1 MPLDPKRYPILIV
14 DDEQDNLDAFRFNFR
29 KTFDILTATNGP
41 EALALLEGRDVAVVV
56 TDQRM
61 PKMTGIELL
70 REVKQRHPET
80 VGIILTAFT
89 DVDVLVEAINLG
101 QVYRYITKPWDA
113 KEVRG
118 VLQYAMERYHLTL
131 ENKRLSAQLAE
142 YTGYLNQELHGK
154 FDFGNII
161 GDSAALREVL
171 GKVEQVAPTASTV
184 LLRGETGTGKELVAH
199 AIHINSPREHKPF
212 VRVNCAALAP
222 GVLESELFGHE
233 KGSFTG
239 ALQRRPGR
247 FELADGGTL
256 FLDEVGD
263 LPMEVQ
269 IKLLRTLQE
278 REFERV
284 GGSETIK
291 VDVRMVSATNRN
303 LEQMI
308 EDNEFREDL
317 YYRLNVFPINLPPL
331 RDRLDDL
338 PVLVSHFIAK
348 FSRNAGHKAPL
359 ASVEALAKLREYTWP
374 GNVRELENII
384 ERAMILAHGAE
395 LNGSHLDFGR
405 RAAPS
410 VSSATSALSAASSS
424 PAIPVVQV
432 PVAAVAPADEGKSL
446 AERLLDSERK
456 EIVAAVDKSRGNIAS
471 AARTLGINR
480 STLYYRLRKHGL
492 EHLLPTKIGVG
503 SDEPAPD
510 AGGSGPIGAIGG
522 SGSIGPIGG
531 VGGVGGPSGGAAT

>member
-1 MPLDPKRYPILIV
+1 MNLDPRQYPILVV

-29 KTFDILTATNGP
+29 KVFDIVSASSGP
-41 EALALLEGRDVAVVV
+41 EALDTLREKDVAVII

-61 PKMTGIELL
+61 PKMTGLELL
-70 REVKQRHPET
+70 KEAKEIRPDAVP
-80 VGIILTAFT
+80 IILTAFT
-89 DVDVLVEAINLG
+89 DVDVLIEAINLG

-118 VLQYAMERYHLTL
+118 LLQYAIERYHLQR
-131 ENKRLSAQLAE
+131 ENKRMAAQLAE
-142 YTGYLNQELHGK
+142 YTGYLNQQLHGQ

-171 GKVEQVAPTASTV
+171 GKVEQVAPMSSTV
-184 LLRGETGTGKELVAH
+184 LLRGETGTGKEMVAH

-222 GVLESELFGHE
+222 GILESELFGHE

-239 ALQRRPGR
+239 AMARRPGR

-269 IKLLRTLQE
+269 IKLLRALQE

-284 GGSETIK
+284 GGHETIK
-291 VDVRMVSATNRN
+291 VDVRLVSATNRN
-303 LEQMI
+303 LEKMI
-308 EDNEFREDL
+308 EEGEFREDL

-331 RDRLDDL
+331 RDRLEDI
-338 PVLVSHFIAK
+338 PVLATHFVAK
-348 FSRNAGHKAPL
+348 FARAMGQRPAG
-359 ASVEALAKLREYTWP
+359 ASAEALNKLREYTWP

-384 ERAMILAHGAE
+384 ERAMILARGGE
-395 LNGSHLDFGR
+395 LQSSHLDFGR
-405 RAAPS
+405 RAQQPS
-410 VSSATSALSAASSS
+410 GNFPTVTSDAGSGPAVIPGAGAGALGGGSAE
-424 PAIPVVQV
+424 
-432 PVAAVAPADEGKSL
+432 DGRSL

-456 EIVAAVDKSRGNIAS
+456 EIMAAVEKSKGNIAS
-471 AARTLGINR
+471 ASRMLGINR

-492 EHLLPTKIGVG
+492 EHLLPTKIAVG
-503 SDEPAPD
+503 GEEGGTPAAPAGD
-510 AGGSGPIGAIGG
+510 AGTSG
-522 SGSIGPIGG
+522 
-531 VGGVGGPSGGAAT
+531 

>member
-1 MPLDPKRYPILIV
+1 MTLDAKRYPILVV

-29 KTFDILTATNGP
+29 KTFDILTASGGA
-41 EALALLEGRDVAVVV
+41 EALQILDGKEVAVVV

-61 PKMTGIELL
+61 PKMTGVELL
-70 REVKQRHPET
+70 REVRSRQPDA

-118 VLQYAMERYHLTL
+118 VLQYAIERYHLTC
-131 ENKRLSAQLAE
+131 ENKRLMAQLAE
-142 YTGYLNQELHGK
+142 YTGYLNQQLHGE

-161 GDSAALREVL
+161 GDSGPLREVL
-171 GKVEQVAPTASTV
+171 SKVEQVAPTNSTV

-199 AIHINSPREHKPF
+199 AIHINSPREEKPF

-239 ALQRRPGR
+239 AIERRRGR

-278 REFERV
+278 RELERV
-284 GGSETIK
+284 GGNETIK
-291 VDVRMVSATNRN
+291 VDVRVVSATNRN
-303 LEQMI
+303 LEKMI
-308 EDNEFREDL
+308 EEGEFREDL

-338 PVLVSHFIAK
+338 PPLTNHFITK
-348 FSRNAGHKAPL
+348 FARQMGTPPAGAT
-359 ASVEALAKLREYTWP
+359 AEAMNKLREYNWP
-374 GNVRELENII
+374 GNVRELENIV
-384 ERAMILAHGAE
+384 ERAMILAKGGE
-395 LNGSHLDFGR
+395 LLATHLDFGR
-405 RAAPS
+405 RVQSTSNPTGPMNVITPGASAP
-410 VSSATSALSAASSS
+410 T
-424 PAIPVVQV
+424 PTE
-432 PVAAVAPADEGKSL
+432 DGKSL

-456 EIVAAVDKSRGNIAS
+456 EIVAAVEKSRGNIAS
-471 AARTLGINR
+471 AARILGINR

-492 EHLLPTKIGVG
+492 EHLLPTKVGVG
-503 SDEPAPD
+503 GDDGGEPAP
-510 AGGSGPIGAIGG
+510 A
-522 SGSIGPIGG
+522 
-531 VGGVGGPSGGAAT
+531 

>member
-1 MPLDPKRYPILIV
+1 MAQPVTQALDPKQYPILVV

-29 KTFDILTATNGP
+29 KVFDIVSAGSGA
-41 EALALLEGRDVAVVV
+41 EALEVLKQKDVAVII

-61 PKMTGIELL
+61 PKMTGLELL
-70 REVKQRHPET
+70 KEAKELRPEA

-89 DVDVLVEAINLG
+89 DVDVLIEAITLG

-118 VLQYAMERYHLTL
+118 ILQYALDRFHLQR
-131 ENKRLSAQLAE
+131 ENRRMTAQLAE
-142 YTGYLNQELHGK
+142 YTGYLNQQIHGA

-161 GDSAALREVL
+161 GDSPALRDVL

-184 LLRGETGTGKELVAH
+184 LLRGETGTGKEMVAH
-199 AIHINSPREHKPF
+199 AIHINSPRENKPF

-222 GVLESELFGHE
+222 GILESELFGHE

-239 ALQRRPGR
+239 AVERRRGR

-269 IKLLRTLQE
+269 IKLLQRAQE

-284 GGSETIK
+284 GGADTIK
-291 VDVRMVSATNRN
+291 VDVRLVSATNRN
-303 LEQMI
+303 LEKMI
-308 EDNEFREDL
+308 EDGEFREDL

-331 RDRLDDL
+331 RERHGDVPLLAQHFVNKFARQMGVR
-338 PVLVSHFIAK
+338 PGVLST
-348 FSRNAGHKAPL
+348 
-359 ASVEALAKLREYTWP
+359 EATNKLREYAWP

-384 ERAMILAHGAE
+384 ERAMILARGGEVGAQ
-395 LNGSHLDFGR
+395 HLDFGK
-405 RAAPS
+405 RAQQSSGSFPVTTHEAPS
-410 VSSATSALSAASSS
+410 A
-424 PAIPVVQV
+424 PI
-432 PVAAVAPADEGKSL
+432 AVAPAGDDGRSL
-446 AERLLDSERK
+446 AERLLESEKR
-456 EIVAAVDKSRGNIAS
+456 EIIAAVEKSKGNIAS
-471 AARTLGINR
+471 ASRMLGINR

-492 EHLLPTKIGVG
+492 EHLLPTKLTVG
-503 SDEPAPD
+503 DEP
-510 AGGSGPIGAIGG
+510 GGEPTPA
-522 SGSIGPIGG
+522 
-531 VGGVGGPSGGAAT
+531 

>member
-1 MPLDPKRYPILIV
+1 MLDPRQYPILVV

-29 KTFDILTATNGP
+29 KVFDIISAGSGP
-41 EALALLEGRDVAVVV
+41 EALELLKERDVAVII

-61 PKMTGIELL
+61 PKMTGLELL
-70 REVKQRHPET
+70 KEAKVMRPDA

-89 DVDVLVEAINLG
+89 DVDVLVDSINLG

-118 VLQYAMERYHLTL
+118 VLQYALDRFHLQR
-131 ENKRLSAQLAE
+131 ENRKMAAQLAD
-142 YTGYLNQELHGK
+142 YTGYLNQQLHGE

-161 GDSAALREVL
+161 GESAALREVL
-171 GKVEQVAPTASTV
+171 DKVEQVAPTSSTV

-199 AIHINSPREHKPF
+199 AIHINSAREHKPF

-222 GVLESELFGHE
+222 GILESELFGHE

-284 GGSETIK
+284 GGTETIK

-308 EDNEFREDL
+308 EDGEFREDL
-317 YYRLNVFPINLPPL
+317 YYRLNVFPINLPAL
-331 RDRLDDL
+331 RDRLDDI
-338 PVLVSHFIAK
+338 PVLAQHFVTK
-348 FSRNAGHKAPL
+348 FARQMGTRPTPML
-359 ASVEALAKLREYTWP
+359 PEAFAKLREYLWP

-384 ERAMILAHGAE
+384 ERAMILSRGGELGAQ
-395 LNGSHLDFGR
+395 HLDFGR
-405 RAAPS
+405 RTTHQPSGGYPVVSHEPVATAAP
-410 VSSATSALSAASSS
+410 AA
-424 PAIPVVQV
+424 
-432 PVAAVAPADEGKSL
+432 AADDGRSL
-446 AERLLDSERK
+446 AERLLESERK
-456 EIVAAVDKSRGNIAS
+456 EIVLAVEKSKGNIAS
-471 AARTLGINR
+471 ASRILGINR

-492 EHLLPTKIGVG
+492 EHLLPTKLAVG
-503 SDEPAPD
+503 DEAPALSTEPA
-510 AGGSGPIGAIGG
+510 GS
-522 SGSIGPIGG
+522 
-531 VGGVGGPSGGAAT
+531 

>member
-1 MPLDPKRYPILIV
+1 VLI
-14 DDEQDNLDAFRFNFR
+14 
-29 KTFDILTATNGP
+29 
-41 EALALLEGRDVAVVV
+41 
-56 TDQRM
+56 
-61 PKMTGIELL
+61 
-70 REVKQRHPET
+70 
-80 VGIILTAFT
+80 
-89 DVDVLVEAINLG
+89 EAINLG

-118 VLQYAMERYHLTL
+118 VLQYAIERFHLTRD
-131 ENKRLSAQLAE
+131 NKRLAAQLAE
-142 YTGYLNQELHGK
+142 YTGYLNQQLHGE

-161 GDSAALREVL
+161 GESAPLRDVL
-171 GKVEQVAPTASTV
+171 EKVEQVAPTNSTV

-199 AIHINSPREHKPF
+199 AIHINSPREEKPF

-239 ALQRRPGR
+239 ALARRPGR

-284 GGSETIK
+284 GGAETIK
-291 VDVRMVSATNRN
+291 VDVRLVSATNRN
-303 LEQMI
+303 LEAMI
-308 EDNEFREDL
+308 EDGEFREDL

-338 PVLVSHFIAK
+338 AVLVTHFIAK
-348 FSRNAGHKAPL
+348 FSRQMGVVAAP
-359 ASVEALAKLREYTWP
+359 ASSEALAKLREYNWP

-384 ERAMILAHGAE
+384 ERAMILARGAPVSA
-395 LNGSHLDFGR
+395 GHLDFGR
-405 RAAPS
+405 RAVSHTPNPSVGTGPVTVAAAPS
-410 VSSATSALSAASSS
+410 GVSGAGL
-424 PAIPVVQV
+424 
-432 PVAAVAPADEGKSL
+432 ADDGKSL

-456 EIVAAVDKSRGNIAS
+456 EIIAAVEKSRGNIAS

-492 EHLLPTKIGVG
+492 EHLLPTKIAVG
-503 SDEPAPD
+503 TDEPGGGDPAPV
-510 AGGSGPIGAIGG
+510 A
-522 SGSIGPIGG
+522 
-531 VGGVGGPSGGAAT
+531 

>member
-1 MPLDPKRYPILIV
+1 MPLDVKRYPILVV

-29 KTFDILTATNGP
+29 KTFDILTANSGP
-41 EALALLEGRDVAVVV
+41 EALELLGDKEVAVVV

-61 PKMTGIELL
+61 PKMTGVELL
-70 REVKQRHPET
+70 REVREKQPDA

-89 DVDVLVEAINLG
+89 DVDVLIEAINLG

-118 VLQYAMERYHLTL
+118 VLQYAIERYDLQR
-131 ENKRLSAQLAE
+131 ENKRLAAQLAE
-142 YTGYLNQELHGK
+142 YTGYLNQQLHGE

-161 GDSAALREVL
+161 GDSAALKEVL
-171 GKVEQVAPTASTV
+171 SKVEQVAPTVSTV

-199 AIHINSPREHKPF
+199 AIHINSPREEKPF

-222 GVLESELFGHE
+222 GILESELFGHE

-239 ALQRRPGR
+239 AMERRRGR

-284 GGSETIK
+284 GGHETIK
-291 VDVRMVSATNRN
+291 VDVRLVSATNRN
-303 LEQMI
+303 LEKMI
-308 EDNEFREDL
+308 EDGEFREDL
-317 YYRLNVFPINLPPL
+317 YYRLNVFPIQLPPL
-331 RDRLDDL
+331 RDRLEDL
-338 PVLVSHFIAK
+338 PVLVGHFVTKFARQMGVTAAPASAEAIAK
-348 FSRNAGHKAPL
+348 LG
-359 ASVEALAKLREYTWP
+359 EYNWP

-384 ERAMILAHGAE
+384 ERAMILAKGAP
-395 LNGSHLDFGR
+395 LGASHLDFGR
-405 RAAPS
+405 RAQSLTP
-410 VSSATSALSAASSS
+410 ASGTQ
-424 PAIPVVQV
+424 PLPT
-432 PVAAVAPADEGKSL
+432 VASAPAVGADDGKSL

-456 EIVAAVDKSRGNIAS
+456 EIVAAVEKSRGNIAS
-471 AARTLGINR
+471 ASRILGINR

-492 EHLLPTKIGVG
+492 EHLLPTKVQVG
-503 SDEPAPD
+503 GDESASAAPAP
-510 AGGSGPIGAIGG
+510 AGNGNGNGG
-522 SGSIGPIGG
+522 GESA
-531 VGGVGGPSGGAAT
+531 PST

>member
-1 MPLDPKRYPILIV
+1 MTIDVKRYPILVV

-29 KTFDILTATNGP
+29 KTFDILTASGGA
-41 EALALLEGRDVAVVV
+41 EALQILEEKEVAVVV

-61 PKMTGIELL
+61 PKMTGVELL
-70 REVKQRHPET
+70 REVRSRQPDA

-118 VLQYAMERYHLTL
+118 VLQYAIERFHLQRD
-131 ENKRLSAQLAE
+131 NKKLAAQLAE
-142 YTGYLNQELHGK
+142 YTGYLNQQLHGE

-171 GKVEQVAPTASTV
+171 SKVEQVAPTSSTV

-199 AIHINSPREHKPF
+199 AIHINSPREEKPF

-239 ALQRRPGR
+239 AVARRPGR

-256 FLDEVGD
+256 FLDECGD

-284 GGSETIK
+284 GGAETIK
-291 VDVRMVSATNRN
+291 VDVRVVSATNRN
-303 LEQMI
+303 LEKMI
-308 EDNEFREDL
+308 EDGEFREDL

-331 RDRLDDL
+331 RDRLEDL
-338 PVLVSHFIAK
+338 PVLVQHFITK
-348 FSRNAGHKAPL
+348 FARQMG
-359 ASVEALAKLREYTWP
+359 ASPSQASNDALAKLREYNWP

-384 ERAMILAHGAE
+384 ERATILAKGQP
-395 LNGSHLDFGR
+395 LGTPHLDFGR
-405 RAAPS
+405 RAHVPTPAAAS
-410 VSSATSALSAASSS
+410 VSG
-424 PAIPVVQV
+424 PV
-432 PVAAVAPADEGKSL
+432 PVIAAAPAAEDGKSL
-446 AERLLDSERK
+446 AERLLESERK
-456 EIVAAVDKSRGNIAS
+456 EIVSAVEKSRGNIAS

-492 EHLLPTKIGVG
+492 EHLLPTKVAVG
-503 SDEPAPD
+503 GDEPV
-510 AGGSGPIGAIGG
+510 AGGGDPA
-522 SGSIGPIGG
+522 P
-531 VGGVGGPSGGAAT
+531 TT

>member
-1 MPLDPKRYPILIV
+1 MTLDVKRYPILVV

-29 KTFDILTATNGP
+29 KTFDILTATSGP
-41 EALALLEGRDVAVVV
+41 EALQVLEEKEVAVIV

-61 PKMTGIELL
+61 PKMTGVELL
-70 REVKQRHPET
+70 REVKSRQPEA

-118 VLQYAMERYHLTL
+118 VLQYAIERFDLQR
-131 ENKRLSAQLAE
+131 ENKRLAAQLAA
-142 YTGYLNQELHGK
+142 YTGYLNQQIHGE

-161 GDSAALREVL
+161 GDSGPLREVL
-171 GKVEQVAPTASTV
+171 SKVEQVAPTSSTV

-199 AIHINSPREHKPF
+199 AIHINSPREEKPF
-212 VRVNCAALAP
+212 VRVNCASLAP
-222 GVLESELFGHE
+222 GILESELFGHE

-239 ALQRRPGR
+239 AMERRRGR

-256 FLDEVGD
+256 FLDECGD

-278 REFERV
+278 RELERV
-284 GGSETIK
+284 GGNETIK
-291 VDVRMVSATNRN
+291 VDVRVVSATNRN
-303 LEQMI
+303 LEKMI
-308 EDNEFREDL
+308 EEGEFREDL

-338 PVLVSHFIAK
+338 PVLVAHFVAK
-348 FSRNAGHKAPL
+348 FARSMG
-359 ASVEALAKLREYTWP
+359 ASPSAASSEAIQKLREYNWP

-384 ERAMILAHGAE
+384 ERATILAK
-395 LNGSHLDFGR
+395 GSPLAAQHLDFGR
-405 RAAPS
+405 RAQS
-410 VSSATSALSAASSS
+410 TSS
-424 PAIPVVQV
+424 PTQSGPVPVV
-432 PVAAVAPADEGKSL
+432 AAAPAAADDGKSL

-456 EIVAAVDKSRGNIAS
+456 EIIAAVEKSRGNIAS

-503 SDEPAPD
+503 GDEPPPV
-510 AGGSGPIGAIGG
+510 GGSEP
-522 SGSIGPIGG
+522 P
-531 VGGVGGPSGGAAT
+531 PSA

>member
-1 MPLDPKRYPILIV
+1 MNLDPRQYPILVV

-29 KTFDILTATNGP
+29 KVFDIVSAGSGP
-41 EALALLEGRDVAVVV
+41 EALDLLREKDVAVII

-61 PKMTGIELL
+61 PKMTGLELL
-70 REVKQRHPET
+70 KEAKELRPDAVP
-80 VGIILTAFT
+80 IILTAFT
-89 DVDVLVEAINLG
+89 DVDVLIEAINLG

-118 VLQYAMERYHLTL
+118 LLQYAIERYHLQR
-131 ENKRLSAQLAE
+131 ENKRMAAQLAE
-142 YTGYLNQELHGK
+142 YTGYLNQQLHGQ

-171 GKVEQVAPTASTV
+171 GKVEQVAPTNSTV
-184 LLRGETGTGKELVAH
+184 LLRGETGTGKEMVAH

-222 GVLESELFGHE
+222 GILESELFGHE

-239 ALQRRPGR
+239 ALARRPGR

-269 IKLLRTLQE
+269 IKLLRALQE

-284 GGSETIK
+284 GGHETIK
-291 VDVRMVSATNRN
+291 VDVRLVSATNRN
-303 LEQMI
+303 LEKMI
-308 EDNEFREDL
+308 EEGEFREDL

-331 RDRLDDL
+331 RDRLEDI
-338 PVLVSHFIAK
+338 PVL
-348 FSRNAGHKAPL
+348 AGHFVSKFARTMGTRPAG
-359 ASVEALAKLREYTWP
+359 ASVEALAKLREYAWP

-384 ERAMILAHGAE
+384 ERAMILARGGE
-395 LNGSHLDFGR
+395 LQTTHLDFGR
-405 RAAPS
+405 RAQQ
-410 VSSATSALSAASSS
+410 SSGGFPTVAADAGSGPAIIPPPAASGGGE
-424 PAIPVVQV
+424 
-432 PVAAVAPADEGKSL
+432 DGRSL

-456 EIVAAVDKSRGNIAS
+456 EIMAAVEKSKGNIAS
-471 AARTLGINR
+471 ASRMLGINR

-492 EHLLPTKIGVG
+492 EHLLPTKIAVG
-503 SDEPAPD
+503 GDEGPATPATPGD
-510 AGGSGPIGAIGG
+510 AGTSG
-522 SGSIGPIGG
+522 
-531 VGGVGGPSGGAAT
+531 

>member
-1 MPLDPKRYPILIV
+1 MAEPVTQALDPKQYPILVV

-29 KTFDILTATNGP
+29 KVFDIVSAASGA
-41 EALALLEGRDVAVVV
+41 EALEVLRQRDVAVII

-61 PKMTGIELL
+61 PKMTGLELL
-70 REVKQRHPET
+70 KEAKELRPDA

-89 DVDVLVEAINLG
+89 DVDVLIEAITLG

-118 VLQYAMERYHLTL
+118 ILQYALDRYHLTR
-131 ENKRLSAQLAE
+131 ENRRMTAQLAE
-142 YTGYLNQELHGK
+142 YTGYLNQQIHGA

-161 GDSAALREVL
+161 GDSPALREVL
-171 GKVEQVAPTASTV
+171 GKVEQVAPTVSTV
-184 LLRGETGTGKELVAH
+184 LLRGETGTGKEMVAH

-222 GVLESELFGHE
+222 GILESELFGHE

-239 ALQRRPGR
+239 AVERRRGR

-284 GGSETIK
+284 GGTDTIK
-291 VDVRMVSATNRN
+291 VDVRLVSATNRN
-303 LEQMI
+303 LEKMI
-308 EDNEFREDL
+308 EEGEFREDL

-331 RDRLDDL
+331 RERHGDVPLL
-338 PVLVSHFIAK
+338 AQHFVAK
-348 FSRNAGHKAPL
+348 FARQMGLRAGTLTP
-359 ASVEALAKLREYTWP
+359 EAVAKLREYAWP

-384 ERAMILAHGAE
+384 ERAMILARGGEVGAQ
-395 LNGSHLDFGR
+395 HLDFGR
-405 RAAPS
+405 RAQQSSGSFPVTVHEAPS
-410 VSSATSALSAASSS
+410 A
-424 PAIPVVQV
+424 PVVL
-432 PVAAVAPADEGKSL
+432 APPSDDGKSL
-446 AERLLDSERK
+446 AERLLESEKK
-456 EIVAAVDKSRGNIAS
+456 EIVAAVEKSKGNIAS
-471 AARTLGINR
+471 ASRMLGINR

-492 EHLLPTKIGVG
+492 EHLLPTKLTVG
-503 SDEPAPD
+503 DD
-510 AGGSGPIGAIGG
+510 AASGDGSGP
-522 SGSIGPIGG
+522 
-531 VGGVGGPSGGAAT
+531 V

>member
-1 MPLDPKRYPILIV
+1 MTLDVKRYPILVV

-29 KTFDILTATNGP
+29 KTFDILTATSGP
-41 EALALLEGRDVAVVV
+41 EALAILAEKDVAVVV

-61 PKMTGIELL
+61 PKMTGVELL
-70 REVKQRHPET
+70 REVRERTPET

-89 DVDVLVEAINLG
+89 DVDVLIEAINLG

-118 VLQYAMERYHLTL
+118 VLQYAIERFHLQR
-131 ENKRLSAQLAE
+131 ENKKLQAQLAE
-142 YTGYLNQELHGK
+142 YTGYLNQQLHGE

-161 GDSAALREVL
+161 GESAALREVL
-171 GKVEQVAPTASTV
+171 SKVEQVAPTASTV

-199 AIHINSPREHKPF
+199 AIHINSPREEKPF

-222 GVLESELFGHE
+222 GILESELFGHE

-239 ALQRRPGR
+239 AMERRRGR

-278 REFERV
+278 RELERV
-284 GGSETIK
+284 GGNETIK
-291 VDVRMVSATNRN
+291 VDVRVVSATNRN
-303 LEQMI
+303 LEKMI
-308 EDNEFREDL
+308 EDGEFREDL

-331 RDRLDDL
+331 RDRLEDL
-338 PVLVSHFIAK
+338 PVLVNHFVTK
-348 FSRNAGHKAPL
+348 FARQMGVPAAP
-359 ASVEALAKLREYTWP
+359 ATPDALAKVREYNWP
-374 GNVRELENII
+374 GNVRELENIV
-384 ERAMILAHGAE
+384 ERAMILARGAP
-395 LNGSHLDFGR
+395 LGAQHLDFGR
-405 RAAPS
+405 RAT
-410 VSSATSALSAASSS
+410 SSANQSGPVPTVTAA
-424 PAIPVVQV
+424 
-432 PVAAVAPADEGKSL
+432 PVAAPAAAGDEGKSL

-456 EIVAAVDKSRGNIAS
+456 EIVAAVEKSRGNIAS
-471 AARTLGINR
+471 AARQLGINR

-492 EHLLPTKIGVG
+492 EHLLPTKVAVG
-503 SDEPAPD
+503 GEEVPPPAP
-510 AGGSGPIGAIGG
+510 GSGEPPAG
-522 SGSIGPIGG
+522 S
-531 VGGVGGPSGGAAT
+531 

>member
-1 MPLDPKRYPILIV
+1 MTLDVKRYPILVV

-29 KTFDILTATNGP
+29 KTFDILTATSGP
-41 EALALLEGRDVAVVV
+41 EALTLLENKEVAVIV

-61 PKMTGIELL
+61 PKMTGVELL
-70 REVKQRHPET
+70 REVRQRQPDS

-89 DVDVLVEAINLG
+89 DVDVLIESINLG
-101 QVYRYITKPWDA
+101 HVYRYITKPWDA

-118 VLQYAMERYHLTL
+118 VLQYAIERFHLQR
-131 ENKRLSAQLAE
+131 ENKKLAAQLAE
-142 YTGYLNQELHGK
+142 YTGYLNQQLHGE

-171 GKVEQVAPTASTV
+171 QKVEQVAPTSSTV

-199 AIHINSPREHKPF
+199 AIHINSPREEKPF
-212 VRVNCAALAP
+212 VRVNCASLAP

-239 ALQRRPGR
+239 AVERRRGR

-278 REFERV
+278 REIERV
-284 GGSETIK
+284 GGNETIK
-291 VDVRMVSATNRN
+291 VDVRVVSATNRN
-303 LEQMI
+303 LEKMI
-308 EDNEFREDL
+308 EEGEFREDL

-331 RDRLDDL
+331 RDRLEDL
-338 PVLVSHFIAK
+338 PILANHFIAK
-348 FSRNAGHKAPL
+348 FARQMGVP
-359 ASVEALAKLREYTWP
+359 ASGASADGLAKLREYNWP

-384 ERAMILAHGAE
+384 ERAMILARGAP
-395 LNGSHLDFGR
+395 LGAQHLDFGR
-405 RAAPS
+405 RAQ
-410 VSSATSALSAASSS
+410 
-424 PAIPVVQV
+424 PANQSGPV
-432 PVAAVAPADEGKSL
+432 PVTPAAPAAAAAVEDGKSL

-456 EIVAAVDKSRGNIAS
+456 EIVAAVEKSRGNIAS
-471 AARTLGINR
+471 AARQLGINR

-492 EHLLPTKIGVG
+492 EHLLPTKVQ
-503 SDEPAPD
+503 
-510 AGGSGPIGAIGG
+510 
-522 SGSIGPIGG
+522 
-531 VGGVGGPSGGAAT
+531 VGGDDGGGEPPPAT

>member
-1 MPLDPKRYPILIV
+1 MPLDVKRYPILVV

-29 KTFDILTATNGP
+29 KTFDILTATSGP
-41 EALALLEGRDVAVVV
+41 EALGILADKDVAVIV

-61 PKMTGIELL
+61 PKMTGVELL
-70 REVKQRHPET
+70 REVRAKTPET

-89 DVDVLVEAINLG
+89 DVDVLIEAINLG

-118 VLQYAMERYHLTL
+118 VLQYAIERYALQAENRRL
-131 ENKRLSAQLAE
+131 EAQLAE
-142 YTGYLNQELHGK
+142 YTGYLNQQLHGE

-161 GDSAALREVL
+161 GESAALREVL
-171 GKVEQVAPTASTV
+171 AKVEQVAPTFSTV

-199 AIHINSPREHKPF
+199 AIHINSQREEKPF
-212 VRVNCAALAP
+212 VRVNCASLAP
-222 GVLESELFGHE
+222 GILESELFGHE

-239 ALQRRPGR
+239 AMERRRGR

-278 REFERV
+278 RELERV
-284 GGSETIK
+284 GGSETVKI
-291 VDVRMVSATNRN
+291 DVRLVSATNRN
-303 LEQMI
+303 LEKMI
-308 EDNEFREDL
+308 EDGEFREDL

-338 PVLVSHFIAK
+338 PVLASHFVSK
-348 FSRNAGHKAPL
+348 FSRQMGVANSG
-359 ASVEALAKLREYTWP
+359 ASAEAIAKLREYNWP

-384 ERAMILAHGAE
+384 ERAMILARGQQLGAV
-395 LNGSHLDFGR
+395 HLDFGR
-405 RAAPS
+405 RGQTTGNQSGS
-410 VSSATSALSAASSS
+410 VPIHAITTPSS
-424 PAIPVVQV
+424 PIPVV
-432 PVAAVAPADEGKSL
+432 AEDGKSL

-456 EIVAAVDKSRGNIAS
+456 EIIAAVDKSRGNIAS

-492 EHLLPTKIGVG
+492 EHLLPTKVAVG
-503 SDEPAPD
+503 TDETGGGEPAP
-510 AGGSGPIGAIGG
+510 G
-522 SGSIGPIGG
+522 
-531 VGGVGGPSGGAAT
+531 

>member
-1 MPLDPKRYPILIV
+1 VTLDVKRYPILVV

-29 KTFDILTATNGP
+29 KTFDILTASSGQ
-41 EALALLEGRDVAVVV
+41 EALGILAERECSVVV

-61 PKMTGIELL
+61 PRMTGIELL
-70 REVKQRHPET
+70 REVRERQPDA

-118 VLQYAMERYHLTL
+118 VLQYAIERYYLQQ
-131 ENKRLSAQLAE
+131 ENKRLMAQLAE
-142 YTGYLNQELHGK
+142 YTGYLNQQLHGE

-161 GDSAALREVL
+161 GESSALREVL
-171 GKVEQVAPTASTV
+171 SKVEQVAPTASTV

-199 AIHINSPREHKPF
+199 AIHINSPREEKPF

-222 GVLESELFGHE
+222 GILESELFGHE

-239 ALQRRPGR
+239 AMARRPGR

-263 LPMEVQ
+263 LPMEIQ

-284 GGSETIK
+284 GGVDTIK
-291 VDVRMVSATNRN
+291 VDVRLISATNRN
-303 LEQMI
+303 LEKMI
-308 EDNEFREDL
+308 EDGEFREDL

-338 PVLVSHFIAK
+338 PVLVTHFIAK
-348 FSRNAGHKAPL
+348 FARQMGL
-359 ASVEALAKLREYTWP
+359 AAQQPSADGLAKLREYNWP

-384 ERAMILAHGAE
+384 ERAMILARGAPV
-395 LNGSHLDFGR
+395 GASHLDFGR
-405 RAAPS
+405 RAAQPLT
-410 VSSATSALSAASSS
+410 SSG
-424 PAIPVVQV
+424 
-432 PVAAVAPADEGKSL
+432 PVAAVAPAAAAPTSSEDGKSL

-456 EIVAAVDKSRGNIAS
+456 EIIAAVEKSRGNIAS
-471 AARTLGINR
+471 ASRMLGINR

-492 EHLLPTKIGVG
+492 EHLLPTKVQVG
-503 SDEPAPD
+503 AEEPPA
-510 AGGSGPIGAIGG
+510 G
-522 SGSIGPIGG
+522 SGSSDPGTPA
-531 VGGVGGPSGGAAT
+531 SS

>member
-1 MPLDPKRYPILIV
+1 MTLDVKRYPILVV

-29 KTFDILTATNGP
+29 KTFDILTATSGA
-41 EALALLEGRDVAVVV
+41 EALAILAEKHCAVVI

-61 PKMTGIELL
+61 PRMTGVELL
-70 REVKQRHPET
+70 REVRERTPET

-89 DVDVLVEAINLG
+89 DVDVLIEAINLG

-118 VLQYAMERYHLTL
+118 VLQYAIERFHLQH
-131 ENKRLSAQLAE
+131 ENKKLAAQLAE
-142 YTGYLNQELHGK
+142 YTGYLNQQLHGE

-171 GKVEQVAPTASTV
+171 EKVEQVAPTISSV

-199 AIHINSPREHKPF
+199 AIHINSPREEKPF

-239 ALQRRPGR
+239 AMERRRGR

-278 REFERV
+278 RDFERV
-284 GGSETIK
+284 GGNETIK
-291 VDVRMVSATNRN
+291 VDVRVVSATNRN
-303 LEQMI
+303 LEKMI
-308 EDNEFREDL
+308 EEKEFREDL

-331 RDRLDDL
+331 RDRLEDL

-348 FSRNAGHKAPL
+348 FSRQMGVATQP
-359 ASVEALAKLREYTWP
+359 ASHDALSKLREYNWP

-384 ERAMILAHGAE
+384 ERGMILAKGAPI
-395 LNGSHLDFGR
+395 GTSHLDFGR
-405 RAAPS
+405 RAQ
-410 VSSATSALSAASSS
+410 SSAHQSGSM
-424 PAIPVVQV
+424 PAPPVVL
-432 PVAAVAPADEGKSL
+432 ASGSAEDGKSL

-456 EIVAAVDKSRGNIAS
+456 EIVAAVEKSRGNIAS
-471 AARTLGINR
+471 AARMLGINR

-492 EHLLPTKIGVG
+492 EHLLPTKVQVG
-503 SDEPAPD
+503 GEPE
-510 AGGSGPIGAIGG
+510 GSGEP
-522 SGSIGPIGG
+522 P
-531 VGGVGGPSGGAAT
+531 PS